1 MTGTAGIATA
11 RLYDGAPRGA
21 DPRPAA
27 RLLVDRLWPRGIR
40 KEALALDD
48 WIPEVAPSHELRRW
62 FHHEAARWEEFE
74 ARYRAELE
82 ANPEAVE
89 RCLAWC
95 RKGPVVL
102 LYGAKDRDH
111 NQAVVLAGHLK
122 AALAAE
128 AKGGRP

>member
-1 MTGTAGIATA
+1 MTGTAGIGTA
-11 RLYDGAPRGA
+11 RLYDAA
-21 DPRPAA
+21 DTGPAA

-40 KEALALDD
+40 KDALALDD
-48 WIPEVAPSHELRRW
+48 WIPEVAPSHDLRRW
-62 FHHEAARWEEFE
+62 FHHESAKWEEFE
-74 ARYRAELE
+74 ARYRAELD
-82 ANPEAVE
+82 ANPGAVE
-89 RCLAWC
+89 RCLSWC

-128 AKGGRP
+128 AKGGRR

>member
-1 MTGTAGIATA
+1 MTGTAGIGTA
-11 RLYDGAPRGA
+11 RLYDAA
-21 DPRPAA
+21 DTGPAA

-40 KEALALDD
+40 KDALALDD
-48 WIPEVAPSHELRRW
+48 WIPEVAPSHDLRRW
-62 FHHEAARWEEFE
+62 FHHESAKWEEFE
-74 ARYRAELE
+74 ARYRAELD
-82 ANPEAVE
+82 AAPEAVE
-89 RCLAWC
+89 RCLSWC

-128 AKGGRP
+128 AKGGRR